1 METMPPTTI
10 HIVGLELD
18 DAAGIVHIAVNA
30 VEYLKLLPLC
40 GVLLK
45 IKGGRST

>member
-1 METMPPTTI
+1 MPPTTI
-10 HIVGLELD
+10 HIVGPELD
-18 DAAGIVHIAVNA
+18 DAAGIVHITVNA

-45 IKGGRST
+45 IKGGRTT